1 MSNRI
6 FYAVQTVDIGGV
18 NTGFQSVSVNASVD
32 FEQVFEL
39 GCLEVYE
46 NLEGVPNVEITA
58 ERAFP
63 TATAGGTLWNSF
75 STASNSTAAKAVA
88 SAAIARPNVNM
99 EVADDNVVPYSST
112 GFVQATGMYVSS
124 WSCNFPVEGF
134 ATESATLVGN
144 ALSWTGGAG
153 RDVGDACQNGTAT
166 GLVVRR
172 QDVTGYLGHK
182 LQNVSYNVDIGRED
196 LFELSRKSPYFR
208 AATFPI
214 EVTSDWEYLAT
225 TSMESDALTFTA
237 EQNSDATTATSKG
250 FFGGLVD
257 IGSAARLTSTNYSG
271 GDAGGGNATVT
282 YSYVTYNELKTSR

>member
-6 FYAVQTVDIGGV
+6 FYAVQTVDIGNV

-63 TATAGGTLWNSF
+63 KTGGTLWNSF
-75 STASNSTAAKAVA
+75 AAADSSTAAKSVA

-99 EVADDNVVPYSST
+99 EVANDNAVPYVST
-112 GFVQATGMYVSS
+112 GFVKATGMYVSS

-144 ALSWTGGAG
+144 ALAWTGGSG
-153 RDVGDACQNGTAT
+153 RDVNNACQDGTTT

-172 QDVTGYLGHK
+172 QDITGYLGHK

-225 TSMESDALTFTA
+225 TSMNSDALAFTA
-237 EQNSDATTATSKG
+237 EQNTDATTATSKP
-250 FFGGLVD
+250 FFSNLVE